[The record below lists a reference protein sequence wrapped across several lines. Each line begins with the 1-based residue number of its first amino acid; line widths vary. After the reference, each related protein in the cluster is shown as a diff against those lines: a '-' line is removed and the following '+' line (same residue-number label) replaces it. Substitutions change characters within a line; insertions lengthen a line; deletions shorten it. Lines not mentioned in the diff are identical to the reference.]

1 MTPLTTPPV
10 VVGVDGSE
18 SALSAVRWA
27 ARTAMLRHAP
37 LHAVHAMSSGWDLG
51 DHLGVFTLHNRA
63 FREAG
68 EAALAAA
75 REVAH
80 AETAPHSLTVRTS
93 LVSPSPVAA
102 LRRHARHAQLLVVGA
117 RGLGAFERTL
127 LGSVSGALARS
138 PRCPLAVVPGPQAP
152 ESRQLPVLVGMDG
165 SPASERAVEFA
176 LCEASGRRVGLVAI
190 SLSDPQPDTRATAL
204 TARAHRPAADSLAR
218 YRKDF
223 PDVDVT
229 RLVAHDDLARR
240 LVQESAGAQL
250 VVLGSGLTRSPR
262 RAVSRSVLRD
272 AMVPVIIVGQHAPH
286 EHTVSRR
293 PGDTTAGLSA
303 GQPRW
308 PTSETGKRG
317 QVM

>member
-1 MTPLTTPPV
+1 MTALTTPPV

-51 DHLGVFTLHNRA
+51 DHLGVFTLHNQG

-80 AETAPHSLTVRTS
+80 AETAPHPLTVRTS
-93 LVSPSPVAA
+93 LVSPSPVSA

-127 LGSVSGALARS
+127 LGSVSGALARR
-138 PRCPLAVVPGPQAP
+138 PRCPLAVVPGPQP
-152 ESRQLPVLVGMDG
+152 PRSRQLPVLVGID
-165 SPASERAVEFA
+165 ASSGGEHAVEFA
-176 LCEASGRRVGLVAI
+176 LGEASRRGVGVVAI
-190 SLSDPQPDTRATAL
+190 SLWTDPHAVTRANEL
-204 TARAHRPAADSLAR
+204 TARAHRLLTETLTRCSEE
-218 YRKDF
+218 F

-229 RLVAHDDLARR
+229 QLVAHDDLAHR
-240 LVQESAGAQL
+240 LVQESASAQL
-250 VVLGSGLTRSPR
+250 IVLGSHTSGLTLAPR
-262 RAVSRSVLRD
+262 RSVSSTVLHG
-272 AMVPVIIVGQHAPH
+272 AKVPLVIIGQR
-286 EHTVSRR
+286 SRR
-293 PGDTTAGLSA
+293 KPSHDQKTLRRDQRSGPPHL
-303 GQPRW
+303 
-308 PTSETGKRG
+308 PTSEISG
-317 QVM
+317 